1 MRIRLIILAAACGI
15 SGCSQAGQDQ
25 SKPYAG
31 SMDAADVADVAAPDI
46 SPTAAPGV
54 AFDYAIRLGVP
65 DMRISALQEQHADA
79 CEKLGL
85 ARCQIVGMRYELL
98 DEDRVRGQLRF
109 MLTPDITR
117 NFAKSAIETAQRAD
131 GKLIWSEFNGKEVQT
146 AIDASQQRSQDV
158 KSRIDAIERELAGKG
173 LSRDR
178 RASLSDEA
186 ARLRQQLT
194 GERQERQ
201 ANERLLAKSPLTID
215 YVGSRE
221 YGRTPLSQIADEAL
235 DAGRSSLVLLFTMF
249 VYFFTVLLP
258 WLVVGAILIYAL
270 RWSRDRFD
278 QRARQTRIGVT
289 SNAEDH
295 PDDS

>member
-1 MRIRLIILAAACGI
+1 MRIRFIILAVACGI

-25 SKPYAG
+25 SEPYAE
-31 SMDAADVADVAAPDI
+31 SKDAADVADAAAPDI

-85 ARCQIVGMRYELL
+85 ARCQIVGMRYELF

-109 MLTPDITR
+109 MLTPDIAR

-158 KSRIDAIERELAGKG
+158 KSRIDAIERELAGNG

-186 ARLRQQLT
+186 AGLRQQLT

-278 QRARQTRIGVT
+278 QLARQARIGVT
-289 SNAEDH
+289 SNAEDL
-295 PDDS
+295 PDDT

>member
-1 MRIRLIILAAACGI
+1 MRIRLIILAAAFGI
-15 SGCSQAGQDQ
+15 SGCSQSGQDQ
-25 SKPYAG
+25 SEPTAEL
-31 SMDAADVADVAAPDI
+31 MDSVDVADTAAPDI
-46 SPTAAPGV
+46 SPSAAPGV

-65 DMRISALQEQHADA
+65 DMRISALQEQNADA
-79 CEKLGL
+79 CEKIRL

-109 MLTPDITR
+109 MLTPDIAR

-146 AIDASQQRSQDV
+146 AIDASEQRSQDV
-158 KSRIDAIERELAGKG
+158 TSRIEAIERELAGAG

-201 ANERLLAKSPLTID
+201 ANERLLAKSPLTIE

-278 QRARQTRIGVT
+278 RRALQARIGVT
-289 SNAEDH
+289 SNAENH
-295 PDDS
+295 PDDA